1 MLAHIQRVSLIAALA
16 LVTLAVAAVSRAA
29 DDARQDKDTDADRK
43 KMQGEWAA
51 PSAGREKTIYTF
63 KDDKLSV
70 KAPSRS
76 YEITVTL
83 DATAKPEKSIDLKIE
98 KAPED
103 AKGKTSKG
111 IYKFEGDDK
120 LVVCFRGEGE
130 RPAKFEQIGF
140 EQILVELTRK
150 KADSK

>member
-1 MLAHIQRVSLIAALA
+1 MLAQIQRVSQIAALA
-16 LVTLAVAAVSRAA
+16 LVTVALAAVSQAA
-29 DDARQDKDTDADRK
+29 DDKKDNDTDADRK
-43 KMQGEWAA
+43 KMQGEWTA
-51 PSAGREKTIYTF
+51 PSAGSEKSVYTF

-83 DATAKPEKSIDLKIE
+83 DAAAKPEKSIDLKID

-111 IYKFEGDDK
+111 IYKFDGDDK
-120 LVVCFRGEGE
+120 LVICFRAEGE
-130 RPAKFEQIGF
+130 RPTKFEQIGF
-140 EQILVELTRK
+140 EQIVVELTRT
-150 KADSK
+150 KAEAK

>member
-1 MLAHIQRVSLIAALA
+1 MLKRIRGIGLVASLA
-16 LVTLAVAAVSRAA
+16 LLTLTLAAVSRAA
-29 DDARQDKDTDADRK
+29 DDKKDNDTDGDRK
-43 KMQGEWAA
+43 KMQGEWTA
-51 PSAGREKTIYTF
+51 PSAGSEKTVYTF
-63 KDDKLSV
+63 KGEKLSV

-83 DATAKPEKSIDLKIE
+83 DAAAKPEKSIDLKIE

-120 LVVCFRGEGE
+120 LIVCFRGEGE

-140 EQILVELTRK
+140 EQIVVELTRK
-150 KADSK
+150 KVEAK